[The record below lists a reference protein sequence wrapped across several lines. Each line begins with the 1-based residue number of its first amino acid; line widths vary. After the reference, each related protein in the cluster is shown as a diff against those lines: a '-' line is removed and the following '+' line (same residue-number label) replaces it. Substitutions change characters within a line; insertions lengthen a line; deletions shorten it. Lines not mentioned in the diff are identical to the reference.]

1 MLFSVL
7 KLFFFI
13 SAMWSG
19 VVIDIITKYD
29 VENMEYC
36 RDGGFGIQISITFFG
51 AL

>member
-7 KLFFFI
+7 KLIFFF

-19 VVIDIITKYD
+19 VVIAIITKFD
-29 VENMEYC
+29 VEEEYC